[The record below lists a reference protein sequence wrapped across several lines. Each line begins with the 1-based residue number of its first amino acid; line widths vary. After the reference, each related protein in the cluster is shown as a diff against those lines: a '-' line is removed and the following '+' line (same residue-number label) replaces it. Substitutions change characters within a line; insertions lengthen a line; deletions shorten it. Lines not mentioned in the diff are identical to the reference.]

1 MRHGCGLDCNLRGVV
16 RPGRSGRRA
25 RPCRHLTLRVRYRN
39 SPSWDD
45 LKTFYDLLCM
55 RSELR
60 TGTKTGKKEGKP
72 DMGHR
77 GKLSEF
83 EAYLKD
89 RQDKTFRSKSEIE
102 RNGTQ
107 AVLDRCRSLALRI
120 QSELSSKNPDDFA
133 DLLALA
139 DFQVSIERAAS
150 VLERSKE
157 EQ

>member
-1 MRHGCGLDCNLRGVV
+1 
-16 RPGRSGRRA
+16 
-25 RPCRHLTLRVRYRN
+25 
-39 SPSWDD
+39 
-45 LKTFYDLLCM
+45 
-55 RSELR
+55 
-60 TGTKTGKKEGKP
+60 
-72 DMGHR
+72 MGHR

-83 EAYLKD
+83 EAYLTD
-89 RQDKTFRSKSEIE
+89 RQDKTFRALNEIV

-107 AVLDRCRSLALRI
+107 AALDRCRALALRI
-120 QSELSSKNPDDFA
+120 QSELSSKNPDDFI